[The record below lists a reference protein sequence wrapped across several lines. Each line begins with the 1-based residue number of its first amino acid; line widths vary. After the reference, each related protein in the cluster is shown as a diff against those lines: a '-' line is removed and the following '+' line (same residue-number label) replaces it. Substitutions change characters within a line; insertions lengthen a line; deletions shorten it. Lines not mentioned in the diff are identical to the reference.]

1 MKSQDLFGI
10 TGWEIALLVFG
21 AVLTLLLLCFIIFLL
36 VAFLPCLNN
45 LFRIGW
51 AAVPHILFTG

>member
-21 AVLTLLLLCFIIFLL
+21 GVLTLLLLCFIIFLL
-36 VAFLPCLNN
+36 VRAS
-45 LFRIGW
+45 REK
-51 AAVPHILFTG
+51 